1 MITHENLLTP
11 LAKPQL
17 GMEVKFLSGDVI
29 LHTNIDGIPY
39 ALSAPQHKE
48 EKLHQN
54 DRVTFEGA
62 NEVYT
67 VKKISYNKNIL
78 EAKLDKV
85 LQLGERE
92 IETLKAQYESWNEK
106 NIADK
111 LKSNY
116 ILGLDSGKTAEFVIE
131 GKLSKNQVIRYK
143 NYLLKITELVKLD
156 SGLTS
161 IIGEKIPFKTLSDI
175 YPYKVNNNIHAWYF
189 DRRDVLIRE
198 GMEVHKNED
207 DE

>member
-161 IIGEKIPFKTLSDI
+161 IIGEKNSI
-175 YPYKVNNNIHAWYF
+175 
-189 DRRDVLIRE
+189 
-198 GMEVHKNED
+198 
-207 DE
+207 